1 MKDEYSEMIPKI
13 SLSNQYHREIREALY
28 GLKSYEKPKKKRYK
42 FYCKHDNCKQG
53 LVEDN
58 IGKLTLTEK
67 QIKAHRE
74 FQSRLCNTFLLNVNA
89 IKL

>member
-13 SLSNQYHREIREALY
+13 SLSNQHHREIRETLY
-28 GLKSYEKPKKKRYK
+28 GLKGYEKPKKKRYK

-58 IGKLTLTEK
+58 IAKSALNLTEE
-67 QIKAHRE
+67 QEKAHRE
-74 FQSRLCNTFLLNVNA
+74 FQSRLFNTFF
-89 IKL
+89 IECKCD